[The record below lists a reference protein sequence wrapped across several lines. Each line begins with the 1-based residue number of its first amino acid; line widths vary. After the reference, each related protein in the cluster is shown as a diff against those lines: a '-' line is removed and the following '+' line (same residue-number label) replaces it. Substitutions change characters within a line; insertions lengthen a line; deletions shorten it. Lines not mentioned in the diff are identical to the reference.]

1 MRLIPS
7 KKKPEE
13 LFGIADLT
21 GSFMKNVT
29 VVIFEWNLGE
39 IAIPAKPG
47 SGEAARI

>member
-7 KKKPEE
+7 KKKPEV

-29 VVIFEWNLGE
+29 VVIFEWNLDV
-39 IAIPAKPG
+39 K
-47 SGEAARI
+47 